1 MKDIIKKGILAG
13 KILDSMSE
21 DEKDILIEQAYEM
34 KPSRINQ
41 TKNFKKRESKRK
53 RKFDDDDDSYS

>member
-1 MKDIIKKGILAG
+1 MKDVIKKGILAG

-21 DEKDILIEQAYEM
+21 DEKDIFMEQASEI

-41 TKNFKKRESKRK
+41 TKSFKKREIKRK
-53 RKFDDDDDSYS
+53 RKFDDDNYE